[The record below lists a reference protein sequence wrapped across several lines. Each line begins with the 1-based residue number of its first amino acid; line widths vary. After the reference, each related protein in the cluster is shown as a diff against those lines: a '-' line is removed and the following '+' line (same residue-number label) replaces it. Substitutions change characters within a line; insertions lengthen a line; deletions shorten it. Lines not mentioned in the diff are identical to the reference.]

1 MTKARSRQSFV
12 FVALTYEKH
21 LEIFERDLASLVA
34 KVSSFASERDLI
46 GDHRETFNGLFNI
59 AHVHLFWSKEKIVE
73 AFRPLDTAHIRCL
86 DCCPG
91 VYRRTGAWAVQFGA
105 EEAFLDLRLMTPS
118 DAADWIVTYG
128 EKTGY
133 TPGQIESAKL
143 ERKHLRVAA

>member
-1 MTKARSRQSFV
+1 MTRSRPPFALV
-12 FVALTYEKH
+12 PLTYEQQ
-21 LEIFERDLASLVA
+21 LEIFERGLASLVA
-34 KVSSFASERDLI
+34 KVSSFTSEGDLT

-59 AHVHLFWSKEKIVE
+59 AHAHLFWSKEKIVE
-73 AFRPLDTAHIRCL
+73 AFRPLDTVHIRCL

-105 EEAFLDLRLMTPS
+105 EEAFLDLRLMTRS

-133 TPGQIESAKL
+133 TPGQIEIAKL
-143 ERKHLRVAA
+143 ERKRLRVAA